1 MNAPVPTTEEAK
13 RIFAEHGGSD
23 LSTAIVSMYIELRDR
38 CAELERRIAALEER
52 RKR

>member
-13 RIFAEHGGSD
+13 AIFAEHGSD
-23 LSTAIVSMYIELRDR
+23 LPIAVVSMYIELRDR
-38 CAELERRIAALEER
+38 CAELERGVSALEER